1 MKQFFLISILLLG
14 IIALAGCDTE
24 TGTTAQPSEN
34 SQVQEVSNEEVQAE
48 ILATATHASVDSSGG
63 KNWDA
68 DLEDDG
74 VIIYPELKDANDE
87 TVKFEGVELP
97 VDIEIWTTKMDD
109 SFKEVKDRMVYSG
122 SGTIDSWKDGN
133 FMFDGGIKIS
143 FDDIKAVES
152 DSDYGALFVKIHTP
166 DGQVFEAKDT
176 MGIRIKPE

>member
-1 MKQFFLISILLLG
+1 MKRIFLISILIMGL
-14 IIALAGCDTE
+14 IALVGCDSE
-24 TGTTAQPSEN
+24 TGSVAQPSEN
-34 SQVQEVSNEEVQAE
+34 SQVQEISNEEKQAE
-48 ILATATHASVDSSGG
+48 ILATATHAYVDSSGG

-74 VIIYPELKDANDE
+74 VIIYPELKDANDD
-87 TVKFEGVELP
+87 TVKFESVELP

-109 SFKEVKDRMVYSG
+109 SFKDVKDRLVYSG

-143 FDDIKAVES
+143 FDDIKSIES
-152 DSDYGALFVKIHTP
+152 DSDYGELFVKIHTS
-166 DGQVFEAKDT
+166 DGKVFEAKNL

>member
-1 MKQFFLISILLLG
+1 MKQFFLISILLIG

-24 TGTTAQPSEN
+24 TGTVAQPSEN

-74 VIIYPELKDANDE
+74 VIIYPELKDTNDE

-97 VDIEIWTTKMDD
+97 VDIEIWTTEMDD
-109 SFKEVKDRMVYSG
+109 NFKEVKDRMVYSG
-122 SGTIDSWKDGN
+122 SGSIDSWKDGN
-133 FMFDGGIKIS
+133 FMFDGGIKVS

-166 DGQVFEAKDT
+166 DGQVFEAKDI
-176 MGIRIKPE
+176 MGTRIKPE